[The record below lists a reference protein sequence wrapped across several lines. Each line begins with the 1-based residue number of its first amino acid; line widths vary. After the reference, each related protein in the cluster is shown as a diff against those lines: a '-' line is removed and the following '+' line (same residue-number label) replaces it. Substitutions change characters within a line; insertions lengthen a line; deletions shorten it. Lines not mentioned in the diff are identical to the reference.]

1 MIGKIIDKNKQI
13 CIAFLDLKSAFDSV
27 PRKYLWDALIKKNV
41 PKQLI
46 TAIQSVYNGSKGIVR
61 IEGQTSKEFNMEKGI
76 KQGDSLSPL
85 LFINFIDEIIKICK
99 WRTPRTQIGYWKMRP
114 IQVQTLIYADDIILI
129 AENEEKLQRCMIEW
143 GEELGRKGM
152 EINTKK
158 SKVMCISKEPG
169 QEISIKHKNEKIE
182 QVDMYEYL
190 GTIITSDGRW
200 DEEILNRKR
209 KANSMYYQFNKT
221 ILGKKEVALKTKM
234 QLYQSVLVPTLTYGM
249 ESIPLQ
255 DKHISKIQSS
265 EMKYLRKAVNK
276 TRRDRIRN
284 ERIREEVGQ
293 GSLEEKIEQ
302 KQLKWWGHAFRMTE
316 DSKVKQML
324 EVRVQGRRGIG
335 RPRIMLEDRMEKI
348 GRDRNRT
355 MGEMRRM
362 MRDRNEW
369 RRWIDRATPTL

>member
-1 MIGKIIDKNKQI
+1 
-13 CIAFLDLKSAFDSV
+13 
-27 PRKYLWDALIKKNV
+27 
-41 PKQLI
+41 
-46 TAIQSVYNGSKGIVR
+46 
-61 IEGQTSKEFNMEKGI
+61 
-76 KQGDSLSPL
+76 
-85 LFINFIDEIIKICK
+85 
-99 WRTPRTQIGYWKMRP
+99 
-114 IQVQTLIYADDIILI
+114 
-129 AENEEKLQRCMIEW
+129 
-143 GEELGRKGM
+143 
-152 EINTKK
+152 
-158 SKVMCISKEPG
+158 
-169 QEISIKHKNEKIE
+169 
-182 QVDMYEYL
+182 
-190 GTIITSDGRW
+190 
-200 DEEILNRKR
+200 
-209 KANSMYYQFNKT
+209 MYYQFNKT

-316 DSKVKQML
+316 DSKAKQML